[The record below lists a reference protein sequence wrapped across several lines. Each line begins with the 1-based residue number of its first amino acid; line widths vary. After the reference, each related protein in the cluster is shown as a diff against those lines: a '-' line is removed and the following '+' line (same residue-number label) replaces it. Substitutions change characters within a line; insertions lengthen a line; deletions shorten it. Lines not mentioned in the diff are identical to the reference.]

1 MAGFALHKNRV
12 FDWDCTEYRID
23 RIQPN
28 GDLLLERMNDGHFS
42 VISREQLLAEYGAG
56 KISAKTVDTASANTS
71 LVPSFSRPLDELS
84 EDVRN
89 TVKRR
94 KHYLE
99 RIIDHGNPIFT
110 PAYLK
115 PLIEQAAA
123 EIGDLTPPGVTTVY
137 RWYRRFKSVND
148 PRAIIPRTDLR
159 GPKALRQNDR
169 ILQLV
174 AEALEEAFKVSPQAT
189 CRNVYTRLL
198 GKIDIANQRTIGGEP
213 IKPPS
218 LRTLYRLVE
227 RAEAYELVA
236 LKEGKAVADKRFRI
250 GKVGVKTSR
259 ILERVEIDHTPL
271 DLFLIDERT
280 WLPLGRPTLT
290 VIIDHYS
297 RMLLGYYLS
306 FDSPSTAAVMG
317 ALRHAILPKKLATAA
332 IANLKTVNTW
342 NCYGLY
348 ELMVVDNGLEFHSDD
363 LESVAYDL
371 GIRIQYCPKHAPRF
385 KGVVERYLKTINYFF
400 THQLPGT
407 SFAKFYLRG
416 DYDPQKAALLTFAEF
431 KQIFEKWVV
440 DVYAQDEHRG
450 LGKTTPWAR
459 WQESIAH
466 YEPILPDDLRTLQRR
481 IGLVEERSLRRD
493 GIFLYGIRYSGDELG
508 PILRGYG
515 EGVKVRLVYDPEDL
529 GEIQVWG
536 PNDAEPVTVKALD
549 YEFAHG
555 LTVKQN
561 EFIRQHLRE
570 QGAEIIDKVAVER
583 ARYELAQAIETL
595 MTNRK
600 HVARRR
606 SAALRGISS
615 SKPSGSK
622 PLTVANQASAEVIKS
637 TQSTPSSDVDQNAET
652 KSEDIIKSFQIKRP
666 KDNWHEF

>member
-12 FDWDCTEYRID
+12 FDWDGTAYRID

-28 GDLLLERMNDGHFS
+28 GDLLLESTNDGHFS

-56 KISAKTVDTASANTS
+56 NISAKTVEAASATTS

-84 EDVRN
+84 EGLRN
-89 TVKRR
+89 VVKRR

-99 RIIDHGNPIFT
+99 SILDHGVPIFT

-115 PLIEQAAA
+115 PLIEQAAV
-123 EIGDLTPPGVTTVY
+123 EVGDLTPPGVTTVY
-137 RWYRRFKSVND
+137 RWYRRFNSTND
-148 PRAIIPRTDLR
+148 TRAIIPRIDLR

-174 AEALEEAFKVSPQAT
+174 AEALEEAFKASPQAT

-198 GKIDIANQRTIGGEP
+198 GKIDIENQRTLGGEP

-218 LRTLYRLVE
+218 LRTLYRLVK
-227 RAEAYELVA
+227 RAEAYELVV
-236 LKEGKAVADKRFRI
+236 LKEGKASADRRFRI
-250 GKVGVKTSR
+250 GKAGVKTSR

-271 DLFLIDERT
+271 DLFLVDERT

-317 ALRHAILPKKLATAA
+317 ALRHAILPKKLADGV
-332 IANLKTVNTW
+332 IANLKIANTW
-342 NCYGLY
+342 PCYGLP
-348 ELMVVDNGLEFHSDD
+348 EVMVVDNGLEFHSND

-400 THQLPGT
+400 AHQLPGT
-407 SFAKFYLRG
+407 SFAKYYLRG

-440 DVYAQDEHRG
+440 DIYAQDEHRG

-466 YEPILPDDLRTLQRR
+466 YEPTLPDDLRTLQRR
-481 IGLVEERSLRRD
+481 IGLVAERSLRRD
-493 GIFLYGIRYSGDELG
+493 GISLHGIRYSGDELG
-508 PILRGYG
+508 PILRGFG
-515 EGVKVRLVYDPEDL
+515 EGVKVRLVYDSEDL

-536 PNDAEPVTVKALD
+536 PNDAEPVTVKAID
-549 YEFAHG
+549 YAFAHG

-561 EFIRQHLRE
+561 DFIRQYLRE
-570 QGAEIIDKVAVER
+570 QGAAVIDKAALER
-583 ARYELAQAIETL
+583 ARYELAQAVEEL

-600 HVARRR
+600 HRARRR
-606 SAALRGISS
+606 SAALLGITS
-615 SKPSGSK
+615 SKPNGSDLNTDTK
-622 PLTVANQASAEVIKS
+622 PDVIAVPKLQKAKASKAFEQDQEQVAME
-637 TQSTPSSDVDQNAET
+637 
-652 KSEDIIKSFQIKRP
+652 IITSFQMKR
-666 KDNWHEF
+666 

>member
-1 MAGFALHKNRV
+1 MAGFALHKNKV
-12 FDWDCTEYRID
+12 FSWDGSEYRID
-23 RIQPN
+23 RVQPN
-28 GDLLLERMNDGHFS
+28 GDLLLERLSDGHLS
-42 VISREQLLAEYGAG
+42 VVSRDQLLSEYRDG
-56 KISAKTVDTASANTS
+56 KISAKTVNTS
-71 LVPSFSRPLDELS
+71 LTKSQVPPFSRPLDELS
-84 EDVRN
+84 EGIRN
-89 TVKRR
+89 ALKRR

-99 RIIDHGNPIFT
+99 SILDHGVPIFT
-110 PAYLK
+110 PEYLK
-115 PLIEQAAA
+115 PLIEQAAR
-123 EIGDLTPPGVTTVY
+123 EIGDIRPPGVTTIY
-137 RWYRRFKSVND
+137 RWYRRFKSMSD

-159 GPKALRQNDR
+159 GPKKLRQNDR

-198 GKIDIANQRTIGGEP
+198 GKIDIENQRRLGAEP
-213 IKPPS
+213 IKSPS
-218 LRTLYRLVE
+218 LRTLYRLIE
-227 RAEAYELVA
+227 RAEVYELAV
-236 LKEGKAVADKRFRI
+236 LKEGKAAANRRFKI
-250 GKVGVKTSR
+250 AKAGVKTSR

-290 VIIDHYS
+290 VVIDHYS
-297 RMLLGYYLS
+297 RMMLGYYLS
-306 FDSPSTAAVMG
+306 FESPSTAAVMG
-317 ALRHAILPKKLATAA
+317 ALRHAILPKQLAAA
-332 IANLKTVNTW
+332 VIANLKIANTW
-342 NCYGLY
+342 PCYGLL
-348 ELMVVDNGLEFHSDD
+348 EVLVVDNGLEFHSND

-400 THQLPGT
+400 AHQLPGT

-450 LGKTTPWAR
+450 IGKTAPWVR

-493 GIFLYGIRYSGDELG
+493 GIFLNGIRYSGEELG
-508 PILRGYG
+508 PILRAFG
-515 EGVKVRLVYDPEDL
+515 EGVRVRLVYDPEDL

-561 EFIRQHLRE
+561 EFIRQYVRE
-570 QGAEIIDKVAVER
+570 QGAAAINKAALER
-583 ARYELAQAIETL
+583 ARYELAQAIEAL

-600 HVARRR
+600 HTARRR
-606 SAALRGISS
+606 SAALRGMSS
-615 SKPSGSK
+615 SKPSGSESPTIAKLDSNEAPK
-622 PLTVANQASAEVIKS
+622 PTRAAPSAN
-637 TQSTPSSDVDQNAET
+637 VDQNMDAKT
-652 KSEDIIKSFQIKRP
+652 DDIIKSFQIKRSRE
-666 KDNWHEF
+666 D

>member
-12 FDWDCTEYRID
+12 FNWDGTAYRID

-28 GDLLLERMNDGHFS
+28 GDLLLESTNDGHFS
-42 VISREQLLAEYGAG
+42 VISREQLLTEYGAG
-56 KISAKTVDTASANTS
+56 KISAKTVDVASATTTS

-84 EDVRN
+84 EGVRN
-89 TVKRR
+89 AVKRR
-94 KHYLE
+94 KYYLE
-99 RIIDHGNPIFT
+99 SILDHGDPIFT
-110 PAYLK
+110 PEYLK
-115 PLIEQAAA
+115 PLIGQAAT
-123 EIGDLTPPGVTTVY
+123 EIGDLKPPGVTTVY

-159 GPKALRQNDR
+159 GPKELRQNDR

-174 AEALEEAFKVSPQAT
+174 AESLEEAFKVSPQAT

-198 GKIDIANQRTIGGEP
+198 GKIDLENQRTLGGEP

-236 LKEGKAVADKRFRI
+236 LKEGKAAADRRFRI
-250 GKVGVKTSR
+250 GKAGVKTSR
-259 ILERVEIDHTPL
+259 ILERVEVDHTPL
-271 DLFLIDERT
+271 DLFLVDERT

-317 ALRHAILPKKLATAA
+317 ALRHAILPKKLATAV

-342 NCYGLY
+342 NCYGLH
-348 ELMVVDNGLEFHSDD
+348 ELVVVDNGLEFHSDD

-400 THQLPGT
+400 AHQLPGT

-416 DYDPQKAALLTFAEF
+416 DYDPEKAALLTFAEF
-431 KQIFEKWVV
+431 KQIFEKWVI

-466 YEPILPDDLRTLQRR
+466 HEPILPDDLRTLQRR
-481 IGLVEERSLRRD
+481 IGLVAERSLRRD
-493 GIFLYGIRYSGDELG
+493 GIFLHGIRYSGDELG
-508 PILRGYG
+508 HILRGFG

-536 PNDAEPVTVKALD
+536 PNDVEPVTVKAVD
-549 YEFAHG
+549 YAFAHG
-555 LTVKQN
+555 LTEKQN
-561 EFIRQHLRE
+561 DFIRQYLRE
-570 QGAEIIDKVAVER
+570 QGAEIIDKVALER
-583 ARYELAQAIETL
+583 ARYELAQAVETL

-600 HVARRR
+600 HSARRR

-615 SKPSGSK
+615 SKPSGSDLNTDTK
-622 PLTVANQASAEVIKS
+622 PDVKKLSKPQKNKTSEVVE
-637 TQSTPSSDVDQNAET
+637 QSQEQTAME
-652 KSEDIIKSFQIKRP
+652 IISSFQMKR
-666 KDNWHEF
+666 

>member
-1 MAGFALHKNRV
+1 MAGFALRKNTV
-12 FDWDCTEYRID
+12 FDWDGTAYRID

-28 GDLLLERMNDGHFS
+28 GDLLLERISDGHFS
-42 VISREQLLAEYGAG
+42 VISRDQLLAEYGAG
-56 KISAKTVDTASANTS
+56 KISVKPVDAASATTA

-84 EDVRN
+84 EGVRN
-89 TVKRR
+89 AVKRR

-99 RIIDHGNPIFT
+99 RILDHGVPIFT
-110 PAYLK
+110 PEYLK
-115 PLIEQAAA
+115 PLIEQAAV
-123 EIGDLTPPGVTTVY
+123 EIGDLNPPGVTTVY

-148 PRAIIPRTDLR
+148 PRAIIPRIDLR

-174 AEALEEAFKVSPQAT
+174 AEALEEAFKASPQAT

-198 GKIDIANQRTIGGEP
+198 GKIELENQRTIGGEP

-227 RAEAYELVA
+227 RADVYELVV
-236 LKEGKAVADKRFRI
+236 LKEGKAAADRRFRI
-250 GKVGVKTSR
+250 GKAGVKTSR

-317 ALRHAILPKKLATAA
+317 ALRHAILPKKLDDGV
-332 IANLKTVNTW
+332 IANLKIANTW
-342 NCYGLY
+342 PCYGLP
-348 ELMVVDNGLEFHSDD
+348 EVMVVDNGLEFHSND

-371 GIRIQYCPKHAPRF
+371 GISIQYCPKHTPRF

-400 THQLPGT
+400 AHQLPGT

-440 DVYAQDEHRG
+440 DIYAQDEHRG

-459 WQESIAH
+459 WQDSIAH
-466 YEPILPDDLRTLQRR
+466 SEPVLPDDLHTLQRR

-493 GIFLYGIRYSGDELG
+493 GIFLHGNRYSGDELG
-508 PILRGYG
+508 SILCRFG
-515 EGVKVRLVYDPEDL
+515 EGIKVRLVYDPEDL

-536 PNDAEPVTVKALD
+536 PNDAEPVTVKAVN

-561 EFIRQHLRE
+561 DFIRQYLRE
-570 QGAEIIDKVAVER
+570 QGAEVIDKVALER
-583 ARYELAQAIETL
+583 ARYELAQAVEAL

-600 HVARRR
+600 HTARRR

-615 SKPSGSK
+615 SKPSGSE
-622 PLTVANQASAEVIKS
+622 PSTVANQESAEVIKPTKS
-637 TQSTPSSDVDQNAET
+637 KPSSDVGQNSET

-666 KDNWHEF
+666 KDE

>member
-12 FDWDCTEYRID
+12 FDWDGTAYRID

-28 GDLLLERMNDGHFS
+28 GDLLLESTNDGHFS

-56 KISAKTVDTASANTS
+56 KISAKTVDAASANTS
-71 LVPSFSRPLDELS
+71 LVPSFSRPLAELS
-84 EDVRN
+84 EGVRN
-89 TVKRR
+89 AVKRR

-99 RIIDHGNPIFT
+99 SILDHGLPIFT

-123 EIGDLTPPGVTTVY
+123 EVGDLTPPGVTTVY
-137 RWYRRFKSVND
+137 RWFRRFKSAND
-148 PRAIIPRTDLR
+148 TRAIIPRTDLR

-174 AEALEEAFKVSPQAT
+174 AEALEEAFKASPQAT

-198 GKIDIANQRTIGGEP
+198 GKIDIANQRTLGGEP

-227 RAEAYELVA
+227 RAEAYELVV
-236 LKEGKAVADKRFRI
+236 LKDGKAVADRRYRI
-250 GKVGVKTSR
+250 GKAGVKTSR

-271 DLFLIDERT
+271 DLFLIDQRT

-317 ALRHAILPKKLATAA
+317 ALRHAILPKKLADGVK
-332 IANLKTVNTW
+332 ANLKIANTW
-342 NCYGLY
+342 PCYGLP
-348 ELMVVDNGLEFHSDD
+348 EVMVVDNGLEFHSND

-385 KGVVERYLKTINYFF
+385 KGVVERHLKTINYFF
-400 THQLPGT
+400 AHQLPGT
-407 SFAKFYLRG
+407 SFAKFYLR
-416 DYDPQKAALLTFAEF
+416 
-431 KQIFEKWVV
+431 
-440 DVYAQDEHRG
+440 
-450 LGKTTPWAR
+450 
-459 WQESIAH
+459 
-466 YEPILPDDLRTLQRR
+466 
-481 IGLVEERSLRRD
+481 RD
-493 GIFLYGIRYSGDELG
+493 GIFLNGIRYSGDELG
-508 PILRGYG
+508 PILRGFG

-536 PNDAEPVTVKALD
+536 PNDAEPVAVKAVD
-549 YEFAHG
+549 YGFANG

-561 EFIRQHLRE
+561 DFIRQYLRE
-570 QGAEIIDKVAVER
+570 QGAAVIDKVALER
-583 ARYELAQAIETL
+583 ARYELAQAIEGL

-600 HVARRR
+600 HRARRR

-615 SKPSGSK
+615 SKPNGSETQTKTTSTKTSK
-622 PLTVANQASAEVIKS
+622 PDKS
-637 TQSTPSSDVDQNAET
+637 TKSSTGQQKQDD
-652 KSEDIIKSFQIKRP
+652 KSLEIITSFQLKR
-666 KDNWHEF
+666 DNGEQE

>member
-1 MAGFALHKNRV
+1 MAGFTLRKNRV
-12 FDWDCTEYRID
+12 FDWNGTAYRID

-28 GDLLLERMNDGHFS
+28 SELLLERMNDGHFS
-42 VISREQLLAEYGAG
+42 VISREQLLTEYKAG
-56 KISAKTVDTASANTS
+56 KISAKSGDAAAATNL

-84 EDVRN
+84 EGVRN
-89 TVKRR
+89 AVKRR

-99 RIIDHGNPIFT
+99 CILDHGVPIFT
-110 PAYLK
+110 PEYLK
-115 PLIEQAAA
+115 PLIGQAAL

-137 RWYRRFKSVND
+137 RWYCRFKSVGD

-159 GPKALRQNDR
+159 GPKKLRQNDR

-174 AEALEEAFKVSPQAT
+174 AEALDDAFKASPQAT
-189 CRNVYTRLL
+189 GRSVYTRLL
-198 GKIDIANQRTIGGEP
+198 GKIDIENQRTIGGTP
-213 IKPPS
+213 IKSPS

-227 RAEAYELVA
+227 HAQAYELVV
-236 LKEGKAVADKRFRI
+236 LKEGNAAADRRFRLL
-250 GKVGVKTSR
+250 KAGVKTSR

-317 ALRHAILPKKLATAA
+317 ALRHAILPKKLADGI
-332 IANLKTVNTW
+332 IANLKIANTW
-342 NCYGLY
+342 PCYGLP
-348 ELMVVDNGLEFHSDD
+348 EVMVVDNGLEFHSND

-385 KGVVERYLKTINYFF
+385 KGVVERHLKTINYFF
-400 THQLPGT
+400 AHQLPGT

-416 DYDPQKAALLTFAEF
+416 DYDPQRAALLTFAEF

-440 DVYAQDEHRG
+440 DIYAQDEHRG

-466 YEPILPDDLRTLQRR
+466 HEPVLPSDLQTLQRR
-481 IGLVEERSLRRD
+481 IGLVAERSLRRD
-493 GIFLYGIRYSGDELG
+493 GIFLHGIRYSGDELS
-508 PILRGYG
+508 PILRGFG

-536 PNDAEPVTVKALD
+536 PNNAEPVAVKAVD

-555 LTVKQN
+555 LTIKQN
-561 EFIRQHLRE
+561 EFIRQYLRE
-570 QGAEIIDKVAVER
+570 QGADIIDKVALER
-583 ARYELAQAIETL
+583 ARNELAQAIESL
-595 MTNRK
+595 MTKRK
-600 HVARRR
+600 HRARRR
-606 SAALRGISS
+606 SAALRGITS
-615 SKPSGSK
+615 SKPNGSDLNTDTKPDVKKVSK
-622 PLTVANQASAEVIKS
+622 PQKNKACEVVEQCQEPSAME
-637 TQSTPSSDVDQNAET
+637 
-652 KSEDIIKSFQIKRP
+652 IIGSFQMKRLQGGRV
-666 KDNWHEF
+666 

>member
-1 MAGFALHKNRV
+1 MVGFALHKNTV
-12 FDWDCTEYRID
+12 FDWEGTAYRID

-28 GDLLLERMNDGHFS
+28 GDLLLESTNDGHFS

-56 KISAKTVDTASANTS
+56 KISAKTVNVASANTTS

-84 EDVRN
+84 EGVRN
-89 TVKRR
+89 AVKRR
-94 KHYLE
+94 KYYLE
-99 RIIDHGNPIFT
+99 SILDHGNPIFT
-110 PAYLK
+110 PEYLK
-115 PLIEQAAA
+115 PLIGQAAT
-123 EIGDLTPPGVTTVY
+123 EIGDLKPPGVITVY
-137 RWYRRFKSVND
+137 RWFRRFKSVND

-159 GPKALRQNDR
+159 GPKELRQNDR

-174 AEALEEAFKVSPQAT
+174 AEALAEAFKASPQAT

-198 GKIDIANQRTIGGEP
+198 GKIDLENQRTLGGEP

-236 LKEGKAVADKRFRI
+236 LKEGKAAADRRFRI
-250 GKVGVKTSR
+250 GKAGVKTSR
-259 ILERVEIDHTPL
+259 ILERVEVDHTPL
-271 DLFLIDERT
+271 DLFLVDERT

-317 ALRHAILPKKLATAA
+317 ALRHAILPKKLATAV

-342 NCYGLY
+342 NCYGLH
-348 ELMVVDNGLEFHSDD
+348 ELVVVDNGLEFHSDD

-400 THQLPGT
+400 AHQLPGT

-416 DYDPQKAALLTFAEF
+416 DYDPQKAALLTFTEF

-466 YEPILPDDLRTLQRR
+466 HEPILPDDLRTLQRR
-481 IGLVEERSLRRD
+481 IGLVAERSLRRD
-493 GIFLYGIRYSGDELG
+493 GIFLHGIRYSGDELG
-508 PILRGYG
+508 HILRGFG

-536 PNDAEPVTVKALD
+536 PNDVEPVTVKAVD
-549 YEFAHG
+549 YAFAHG
-555 LTVKQN
+555 LTEKQN
-561 EFIRQHLRE
+561 DFIRQYLRE
-570 QGAEIIDKVAVER
+570 QGAEIIDKVALER
-583 ARYELAQAIETL
+583 ARYELAQAVETL

-600 HVARRR
+600 HSARRR

-615 SKPSGSK
+615 SKPSGSDLNTDTK
-622 PLTVANQASAEVIKS
+622 PDVKKVSKPPKNKASEVVE
-637 TQSTPSSDVDQNAET
+637 QSQEQTAME
-652 KSEDIIKSFQIKRP
+652 IIGSFQMKR
-666 KDNWHEF
+666 

>member
-12 FDWDCTEYRID
+12 FDWNGTEYRID

-28 GDLLLERMNDGHFS
+28 GDVLLERMSDGHFS
-42 VISREQLLAEYGAG
+42 VISREQLLSEYAEG
-56 KISAKTVDTASANTS
+56 KISAKTVDAVSSTISS
-71 LVPSFSRPLDELS
+71 VPSFSRPLDELS
-84 EDVRN
+84 EGVRN
-89 TVKRR
+89 AMKRR

-99 RIIDHGNPIFT
+99 RILDHGDRIFT
-110 PAYLK
+110 PEYLK

-123 EIGDLTPPGVTTVY
+123 EIGDLTPPAVITVY
-137 RWYRRFKSVND
+137 RWYRRFKSFND

-169 ILQLV
+169 ILQLL
-174 AEALEEAFKVSPQAT
+174 AEALEEAFKISPQAT
-189 CRNVYTRLL
+189 CRSVYTLLL
-198 GKIDIANQRTIGGEP
+198 GKIDIENQRSIGGELT
-213 IKPPS
+213 KPPS

-227 RAEAYELVA
+227 RAEAYELVV
-236 LKEGKAVADKRFRI
+236 LKEGKAAADRRFRI
-250 GKVGVKTSR
+250 GKAGVKTSR

-317 ALRHAILPKKLATAA
+317 ALRHAILPKKLATAV
-332 IANLKTVNTW
+332 IANLKTVYTW
-342 NCYGLY
+342 TCYGLL
-348 ELMVVDNGLEFHSDD
+348 ELMVVDNGLEFHSND

-400 THQLPGT
+400 AHQLPGT

-466 YEPILPDDLRTLQRR
+466 YELILPDDLRTLQRR

-493 GIFLYGIRYSGDELG
+493 GIFLHGIRYSGDELG
-508 PILRGYG
+508 PILRGFG

-561 EFIRQHLRE
+561 EFIRQYLRE
-570 QGAEIIDKVAVER
+570 QGAEVIDKAALER
-583 ARYELAQAIETL
+583 ARYELAQAVEAL

-600 HVARRR
+600 HRARRR

-615 SKPSGSK
+615 SKPNGSELNTDTK
-622 PLTVANQASAEVIKS
+622 PDVIAVPKPQKNKASKVFEQGQEQTAME
-637 TQSTPSSDVDQNAET
+637 
-652 KSEDIIKSFQIKRP
+652 IITSFQMKR
-666 KDNWHEF
+666 